1 MNNTVFYI
9 ENNISDENFIRINDE
24 LKKSDIVINKNVFK
38 RERILK
44 NKQHIFICGM

>member
-38 RERILK
+38 ITVSKEGAENNHRHR
-44 NKQHIFICGM
+44 

>member
-44 NKQHIFICGM
+44 NKQHIIICGM

>member
-24 LKKSDIVINKNVFK
+24 LKNQISLLIKMF
-38 RERILK
+38 LK
-44 NKQHIFICGM
+44 EKES